1 MKQLVVCWRQGLE
14 VVDLVLVDSHPV
26 FHSIEDELAMEALLV
41 PNLNIS
47 LEQAGFVGVAS
58 GQLIRDLQT
67 VFL

>member
-1 MKQLVVCWRQGLE
+1 MKQLVVCWSQGLE

-26 FHSIEDELAMEALLV
+26 LHSIEDELAMDALLV

-47 LEQAGFVGVAS
+47 LEQAGFVGAAS
-58 GQLIRDLQT
+58 GQLISDLQT